1 MKNFK
6 LFAFMFILML
16 IIGCRDSLKY
26 RLTSRLNDFRKALP
40 GEIKIKFDNGEY
52 EEAGKM
58 LDDRL
63 IVVKSYIP
71 QFDSDDK
78 KRKYIIGDYSG
89 LEEDIKN
96 ISIPQEV
103 LDFNKKLYPI
113 IDFECIPTF
122 TGHQIIDFFK
132 VYFKEKLESMQEQ
145 D

>member
-6 LFAFMFILML
+6 LFIFILML
-16 IIGCRDSLKY
+16 IIGCSDSLKY
-26 RLTSRLNDFRKALP
+26 RLTSRLNNFREALP
-40 GEIKIKFDNGEY
+40 EEIKVKFDNGEY

-63 IVVKSYIP
+63 IVVKSYIA
-71 QFDSDDK
+71 QFDSDEK
-78 KRKYIIGDYSG
+78 MKKYITGDYSG

-96 ISIPQEV
+96 IGIPQEV
-103 LDFNKKLYPI
+103 LDFNKKFYPI

-122 TGHQIIDFFK
+122 TGPQIVDFFK
-132 VYFKEKLESMQEQ
+132 VYFKEKLESMQ